1 MWKREKSR
9 RAEAKDKRTKKEK
22 IERKGYITGESE
34 EGQGLG
40 RRRGEQREGAES
52 KFKTQL

>member
-1 MWKREKSR
+1 MH
-9 RAEAKDKRTKKEK
+9 
-22 IERKGYITGESE
+22 ESE

-52 KFKTQL
+52 KFKTQLWKDRSSLEQGGVTGRFKGPNAINSR